1 MSVGLEVF
9 NSSGLLSFN
18 SDHVYLRVYGVIYI
32 PPTTTSISFIAMPK
46 PLGEVGDL
54 FLIDIT
60 EGEITQNHI
69 SYAVTEGGDIQVNA
83 PFNVPINLVR
93 GRTLQYGWA
102 G

>member
-1 MSVGLEVF
+1 MSYGIQVF

-18 SDHVYLRVYGVIYI
+18 SEDVYLRVYGVIYL
-32 PPTTTSISFIAMPK
+32 PPSTTSISFIAMPK

-60 EGEITQNHI
+60 EGEITRNHM
-69 SYAVTEGGDIQVNA
+69 SYAVTEGGDIQVMA
-83 PFNVPINLVR
+83 PFNVPINSVI